1 MTGCWPSE
9 AVCDRIVQRVKGQ
22 LASWLSLR
30 ICLSK
35 ARAGTL
41 QLSPSLPDRQLAD
54 VVLQLGLQNVLA
66 LLGAQHQS

>member
-1 MTGCWPSE
+1 
-9 AVCDRIVQRVKGQ
+9 
-22 LASWLSLR
+22 
-30 ICLSK
+30 LSK